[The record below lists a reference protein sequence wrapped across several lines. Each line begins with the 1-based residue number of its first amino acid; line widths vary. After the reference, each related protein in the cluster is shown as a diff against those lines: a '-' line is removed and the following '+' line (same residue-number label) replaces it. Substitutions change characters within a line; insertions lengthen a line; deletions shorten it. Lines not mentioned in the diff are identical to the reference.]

1 MHRYFITLT
10 LSTIGLVQT
19 PVLAWNNYGHM
30 TVAYIAYQKLTPQAR
45 AKANA
50 LLTKNPDFPNW
61 LAMVPAGTSAA
72 DKNLMLFMIAA
83 TWPDRIKRAA
93 GYNEDNP
100 SDPNK
105 PDGPISFQNIGFTDH
120 YRHRCW
126 HFIDVA
132 FTQDNTSPLPA
143 TPVPNAKER
152 IELFRPALGSNDDD
166 LKSYDLS
173 WLLHLVGDVHQP
185 LHCATRVGLTQP
197 DGDAGGNKVTLDQ
210 GTSIVKLHAFWDDIL
225 GPRFACPFHIWT

>member
-1 MHRYFITLT
+1 MERADVTLFKSTKPERNLFMHHYFITLT
-10 LSTIGLVQT
+10 FSTIGLFQT

-100 SDPNK
+100 
-105 PDGPISFQNIGFTDH
+105 
-120 YRHRCW
+120 
-126 HFIDVA
+126 
-132 FTQDNTSPLPA
+132 
-143 TPVPNAKER
+143 
-152 IELFRPALGSNDDD
+152 
-166 LKSYDLS
+166 
-173 WLLHLVGDVHQP
+173 
-185 LHCATRVGLTQP
+185 
-197 DGDAGGNKVTLDQ
+197 
-210 GTSIVKLHAFWDDIL
+210 
-225 GPRFACPFHIWT
+225 